1 MDTVDFSQVQDF
13 IRNKKTTSWK
23 LVNTLPLSEQD
34 CLITGTMTA
43 HQEIEYMDQWMM
55 EERKGGSGIQV
66 LARLFSFT
74 DNDDDVKDKDQ
85 QRNVPRKII
94 LYGKNAQDKSPWAK
108 RRELIRVYGFEE
120 TEITIYVG
128 GLFEWML
135 LQEIYGPTL
144 FPTTIVEKDLLRFS
158 K

>member
-13 IRNKKTTSWK
+13 IKKKTTSWK
-23 LVNTLPLSEQD
+23 LMNTLPTSEQD
-34 CLITGTMTA
+34 CLIAGTMTA
-43 HQEIEYMDQWMM
+43 QQEIEYMDQWMM
-55 EERKGGSGIQV
+55 DERKRGDFF
-66 LARLFSFT
+66 ARLFSGNENDS
-74 DNDDDVKDKDQ
+74 DNGKVKDTAD
-85 QRNVPRKII
+85 PRKMI

-120 TEITIYVG
+120 TEITIYAG

-135 LQEIYGPTL
+135 LQEIYGPSL

>member
-13 IRNKKTTSWK
+13 IRKKTTSWK
-23 LVNTLPLSEQD
+23 LVNTLPTSEQD
-34 CLITGTMTA
+34 CLIAGTMTA
-43 HQEIEYMDQWMM
+43 QQEIEYMDQWMM
-55 EERKGGSGIQV
+55 DERKRSDFF
-66 LARLFSFT
+66 ARLFSGNE
-74 DNDDDVKDKDQ
+74 NDGEKDTVD
-85 QRNVPRKII
+85 PRKMI

-120 TEITIYVG
+120 TEITIYAG

-135 LQEIYGPTL
+135 LQEIYGPSL

>member
-23 LVNTLPLSEQD
+23 LVNTLPTSEQD
-34 CLITGTMTA
+34 CLIAGTMTA
-43 HQEIEYMDQWMM
+43 QQEIEYMDQWMM
-55 EERKGGSGIQV
+55 DERKRSDFF
-66 LARLFSFT
+66 ARLFSGNE
-74 DNDDDVKDKDQ
+74 NDGKDKDT
-85 QRNVPRKII
+85 VDPRKMI

-120 TEITIYVG
+120 TEITIYAG

-135 LQEIYGPTL
+135 LQEIYGHSL

>member
-34 CLITGTMTA
+34 CLIAGTMTA
-43 HQEIEYMDQWMM
+43 QQEIEYMDKWMM
-55 EERKGGSGIQV
+55 EERKGGGGIQV
-66 LARLFSFT
+66 LARLFSFPN
-74 DNDDDVKDKDQ
+74 DDDDVKDPQEKI
-85 QRNVPRKII
+85 PRKII

-108 RRELIRVYGFEE
+108 RRELIHVYGFEE
-120 TEITIYVG
+120 TEICIYVG